1 MTWFILTLLSVS
13 ALATAE
19 LTQQYLLNSKNAFSP
34 RASAVLTFL
43 FQSILAVPV
52 LLLAG
57 LNREIF
63 SIFSVAVFPKILLV
77 SFLGSI
83 LMIFYLKSFQV
94 KNISISV
101 IFQSLSMIV
110 ATILGIIF
118 FSESLSYLKFI
129 GIGLVLF
136 SIILLNYKSS
146 IIEKNHFYGLGAGV
160 IFGILY
166 TLDKSITFDIHPL
179 IYIFWS
185 FMMIAVWG
193 FVLGRKEVIESLK
206 NKKFNNFK
214 PIIFSGVAYFL
225 YNFFTFT
232 AYTFGGEV
240 GRIDAINNSQIF
252 IIILFEFFILR
263 HTKGVFIK
271 IISTILAVVGIFI
284 LATI

>member
-1 MTWFILTLLSVS
+1 
-13 ALATAE
+13 
-19 LTQQYLLNSKNAFSP
+19 
-34 RASAVLTFL
+34 
-43 FQSILAVPV
+43 
-52 LLLAG
+52 
-57 LNREIF
+57 
-63 SIFSVAVFPKILLV
+63 
-77 SFLGSI
+77 
-83 LMIFYLKSFQV
+83 
-94 KNISISV
+94 
-101 IFQSLSMIV
+101 
-110 ATILGIIF
+110 
-118 FSESLSYLKFI
+118 
-129 GIGLVLF
+129 VLF